1 MVFVMSDLIRGAY
14 QSAVAGAT
22 AGRALAY
29 QRLREALRQLIDSG
43 RLPPGSGLPSERELA
58 EQLAL
63 SRVTVRRS
71 LVGLVEDGLLVQRQ
85 GAGTFVAERLLK
97 SISKLSSFTDDLR
110 ARGLRPRA
118 VILEREL
125 GEVTPIEA
133 MALNLSPGAGVSRIT
148 RLRYAG
154 DEPLAIERSAV
165 PASVLPSPDLLEDS
179 LYELLDRLGGRPKRA
194 LQRVRAIGFN
204 AEQAQL
210 LRLPMGSPGLLVE
223 RRGFHA
229 DGRVI
234 EFSRSYYRGDSYDF
248 LAELHSD

>member
-1 MVFVMSDLIRGAY
+1 MSDLIQEAY
-14 QSAVAGAT
+14 QAAVSGAASA
-22 AGRALAY
+22 RALAF

-58 EQLAL
+58 EQLDL
-63 SRVTVRRS
+63 SRVTVRRA
-71 LVGLVEDGLLVQRQ
+71 LAGLVEDGLLVQRQ

-118 VILEREL
+118 VVLEREL

-133 MALNLSPGAGVSRIT
+133 MALNLSPGAGVSRMT

-165 PASVLPSPDLLEDS
+165 QVLAGKSVVFVEEGDTFVPRSVTL
-179 LYELLDRLGGRPKRA
+179 GRPGETT
-194 LQRVRAIGFN
+194 V
-204 AEQAQL
+204 EVV
-210 LRLPMGSPGLLVE
+210 SGLTAGTRYVAANSFLVK
-223 RRGFHA
+223 
-229 DGRVI
+229 
-234 EFSRSYYRGDSYDF
+234 
-248 LAELHSD
+248 AELAKSEAEHEE

>member
-1 MVFVMSDLIRGAY
+1 
-14 QSAVAGAT
+14 
-22 AGRALAY
+22 
-29 QRLREALRQLIDSG
+29 
-43 RLPPGSGLPSERELA
+43 
-58 EQLAL
+58 
-63 SRVTVRRS
+63 
-71 LVGLVEDGLLVQRQ
+71 
-85 GAGTFVAERLLK
+85 
-97 SISKLSSFTDDLR
+97 
-110 ARGLRPRA
+110 
-118 VILEREL
+118 
-125 GEVTPIEA
+125 